1 MEPVVPRP
9 TPERLPGSKGPGST
23 PSGPAPTGPAPIRA
37 ILAVVGTVSLAIAV
51 VGIVVPI
58 LPTTPFLLIAAACYA
73 RASTRLY
80 GWLLGQP
87 TLGPI
92 IDRWRTSRTLAPGV
106 KARAL
111 VAVVVTFAI
120 SIAVVESFE
129 IRLLL
134 VGLAAALL
142 LFLLRIPSTDG
153 TDLS

>member
-37 ILAVVGTVSLAIAV
+37 LLAVVGTVSLAIAV